1 MTRSHDEQSPDN
13 ALLVELLDEK
23 LKSFATKD
31 EMSELVDKKVDGLVK
46 KARAPLVWFMAGITA
61 VLGLF
66 AIDLSSFDAFARKA
80 FANAFGIHQ
89 TIDDRAS
96 QVIDNYFQD
105 IDFLAGTYASSSE
118 VTLEGCGEIVLSLPF
133 QSDTDQH
140 AASAYLSIVFPDSN
154 QTYVVTSNVNS
165 KTVEQRLSTP
175 EDRRR
180 AQNADFAFDL
190 TQVMRDVPATMRSSG
205 FMHEYWIRIKAL
217 PAGNAPTSGAENGV
231 RDLLRGLP
239 TERTPWACANI
250 SDVIVIRMM
259 VQVAGDPRIRKP
271 S

>member
-1 MTRSHDEQSPDN
+1 MTIRF
-13 ALLVELLDEK
+13 LVELLDEK
-23 LKSFATKD
+23 LKSYATKD
-31 EMSELVDKKVDGLVK
+31 ELSGMVDKKVDGLVK

-66 AIDLSSFDAFARKA
+66 ALDLSSFDTFARQAFAT
-80 FANAFGIHQ
+80 AFGMHQ

-96 QVIDNYFQD
+96 DVIDKYFQD

-140 AASAYLSIVFPDSN
+140 AASAYLSIAFPDSN

-165 KTVEQRLSTP
+165 KTVEQTLSTP

-180 AQNADFAFDL
+180 AQNVDFAFDL
-190 TQVMRDVPATMRSSG
+190 SQVMREVPVNMRSSG
-205 FMHEYWIRIKAL
+205 FMHEYWVRIKAL
-217 PAGNAPTSGAENGV
+217 PAGNAPASGTDSGV
-231 RDLLRGLP
+231 RGLLQGLP
-239 TERTPWACANI
+239 TESTTFSCVGI

-259 VQVAGDPRIRKP
+259 VQVAGDPRIQRP